1 VKRAFAIGLLV
12 IACSRPEAPA
22 PQATTATPAPA
33 PPDHAQQVEE
43 WKKNR
48 DTRLRAEDGW
58 LTLVGLHWLREGDN
72 TFGSAKT
79 NNVVMTAK
87 APASMGVLALQGGKV
102 TLKPA
107 RAASLMIDGKRVA
120 APVELKADTDE
131 GGPTSVKSG
140 SLLFYVIKRGER
152 YGIRVKDPEN
162 EARTNFKGMDYYPV
176 DPKWR
181 FEARFEPYT
190 PVKQIPITDITGMT
204 SQNPSPG
211 ALVFEVEGKTVR
223 LDPILEGEDNL
234 FIIFKDDTAR
244 DTTYPAGRYLYSKMP
259 GPDGKVVVDFNKAYN
274 PPCVFTDFATC
285 PLPPRQ
291 NDLPVR
297 IEAGEKRYAAA
308 AH

>member
-1 VKRAFAIGLLV
+1 M

-22 PQATTATPAPA
+22 PQAAATPAPA
-33 PPDHAQQVEE
+33 PPDHVQQIEA

-48 DTRLRAEDGW
+48 DTRLRSEDGW

-87 APASMGVLALQGGKV
+87 APASMGVLTLQGDKV

-107 RAASLMIDGKRVA
+107 RAASLMIDGKRVT
-120 APVELKADTDE
+120 APVELKPDTDE
-131 GGPTSVKSG
+131 NGPTNVKSG
-140 SLLFYVIKRGER
+140 SLLFYAIKRGDR
-152 YGIRVKDPEN
+152 YGVRVKDPES
-162 EARTNFKGMDYYPV
+162 EARTNFKGMEYYPV

-190 PVKQIPITDITGMT
+190 PVKQISITDITGMT
-204 SQNPSPG
+204 SDNPSPG
-211 ALVFEVEGKTVR
+211 ALVFEVDGRTVR
-223 LDPILEGEDNL
+223 LDPILEGTDNL

-274 PPCVFTDFATC
+274 PPCAFTDFATC

-291 NDLPVR
+291 NDLPFR
-297 IEAGEKRYAAA
+297 IEAGEKRY
-308 AH
+308 H